1 MPSTRAKL
9 SYLHIAPRK
18 VRLVADLIRGMDADK
33 AELQLRFSQKRA
45 ARPLLKLL
53 QSVQANAKDDKQK
66 KEGSSLYIKSITV
79 DQGPAYKRF
88 MPRARGRATL
98 IKKITSHVRIEVE
111 QKQSKNEPK
120 DGESAQKRK

>member
-98 IKKITSHVRIEVE
+98 IKKITSHVRMEVE
-111 QKQSKNEPK
+111 QRQFKTEPK
-120 DGESAQKRK
+120 DGKAAQKRK

>member
-53 QSVQANAKDDKQK
+53 QSVRANTKDDKQK